1 MKLLKEMAIVFFNLI
16 DIYIHQIRI
25 LNFLKKYI
33 TEINTFIDVGAHKGV
48 YTDLFNKNFIIKNI
62 YMFEPQKKIFE
73 YLKKKYKKDKEIS
86 VFNNA
91 VSNKNTIKK
100 IYINKHD
107 LTSGLT
113 QINKKNFYLNI
124 KAKLFGGNI
133 NEMITQTYN
142 VKSIRL
148 FDFFKKKKIN
158 SIDLIKIDTEGH
170 ELSVLEG
177 LGSKIEKI
185 KIILIE
191 FHNNEIYLNY
201 NSEKIHRFLI
211 KKRFKLQKTIKF
223 PLTNWEDRIYIRG

>member
-33 TEINTFIDVGAHKGV
+33 NEINTFIDVGAHKGV

-62 YMFEPQKKIFE
+62 YMFEPQKEIFN

-86 VFNNA
+86 IFNNA
-91 VSNKNTIKK
+91 VSNKNTVKK

-142 VKSIRL
+142 VKSIKL

-223 PLTNWEDRIYIRG
+223 PLTNWEDRIYIKG